1 MLFVGVGAAAY
12 LSLAPKWPQEQHL
25 RVVLGDDA
33 PHIQSVGVRC
43 GKDRESDWMREV
55 TFRYAK
61 GEAPRIVSYEPRL
74 ANGDYLVEIE
84 LEMADARVRT
94 TDRQMTLAGGTTS
107 IDLSRTSR

>member
-1 MLFVGVGAAAY
+1 MLFVGVGAAVY
-12 LSLAPKWPQEQHL
+12 LSLAPKWPQDQHL

-33 PHIQSVGVRC
+33 PRIESVRLRC
-43 GKDRESDWMREV
+43 GKDGEGEWMREV

-84 LEMADARVRT
+84 LETDDARVRT
-94 TDRQMTLAGGTTS
+94 TDRQMKLAGGTTS